1 MTSSL
6 LALFFLNFFVLCFLP
21 TSPSFIQI
29 PQNEILWITIL
40 PVFSQFLWTLRFI
53 FSGFGKRS
61 SLVLLQIAN
70 YRKSSI
76 KPPLSNKPLLSNK
89 RPLFRGGKLI
99 SVPPSLHPYS
109 SQTIN
114 VYWSVMAFRLEVHI
128 VFGLRPHDL
137 QLHVLNFFNFTLYCY
152 HFLIVRKSSITPGN
166 HKSVVEKP
174 CSRWCISLNWIS
186 PPSL

>member
-1 MTSSL
+1 MFIFVSYPDDNKHSGSQFELQTVRAKLRATRMMQWDCYDLVRATRGARNPNLQVALRMRRMYVASIRLIKNTNKLISSL

-99 SVPPSLHPYS
+99 SPP
-109 SQTIN
+109 
-114 VYWSVMAFRLEVHI
+114 
-128 VFGLRPHDL
+128 
-137 QLHVLNFFNFTLYCY
+137 LY
-152 HFLIVRKSSITPGN
+152 
-166 HKSVVEKP
+166 
-174 CSRWCISLNWIS
+174 
-186 PPSL
+186 